1 MTEKKTGPKIPAG
14 AKKPQDRKPKA
25 RATEASG
32 DEFAILDVCGL
43 ELKVARDQKEWPLAA
58 LDAFS
63 EEEHLKGIKALLGRD
78 QWKELLDAG
87 AKAGDLEV
95 LGEQFGEAFGIE
107 QGN

>member
-1 MTEKKTGPKIPAG
+1 MTDKKTGPKIPAG
-14 AKKPQDRKPKA
+14 AKKPQDHKPKA
-25 RATEASG
+25 RAVESG
-32 DEFAILDVCGL
+32 DNEFAILDVCGL
-43 ELKVARDQKEWPLAA
+43 ELKVARDHKEWPLAA